1 MSRGRPVGRGATR
14 REGDGSADADTN
26 MVVAGLLSDLA
37 FIQDSKQRQFGYKQA
52 ANAIRWLDEPIEAL
66 RLSDGSLRRV
76 PRIGPASTRVI
87 LEVLATGNSPTVEDA
102 VALSP
107 RAADVIRR
115 RQWRP
120 HFLSRAR
127 VRRVLEDAAL
137 DGPQWPEYRGDLQM
151 HSTWSDGSQ
160 SLEDIVGTGL
170 ARGYAFAAVT
180 DHSGGLPIANGLS
193 PERFALQMAEIDALR
208 PQVPAGFR
216 LLKGVE
222 ANIAADGQLDVE
234 PEALRRFDV
243 VVAAPHSKL
252 RVPDDQTA
260 RLLTVLRTP
269 GVHILGHPRGR
280 MYGSRPGITADWGA
294 VFAEAAARG
303 VAVEIDGDPSRQD
316 LDYALARQ
324 AVAAGCLFA
333 LDSDAHGTQEWSYA
347 ETAVA
352 HARLAGVPSERVI
365 NCWPLER
372 LLEWLSARVG

>member
-1 MSRGRPVGRGATR
+1 
-14 REGDGSADADTN
+14 
-26 MVVAGLLSDLA
+26 
-37 FIQDSKQRQFGYKQA
+37 
-52 ANAIRWLDEPIEAL
+52 LD
-66 RLSDGSLRRV
+66 
-76 PRIGPASTRVI
+76 
-87 LEVLATGNSPTVEDA
+87 
-102 VALSP
+102 
-107 RAADVIRR
+107 
-115 RQWRP
+115 
-120 HFLSRAR
+120 
-127 VRRVLEDAAL
+127 
-137 DGPQWPEYRGDLQM
+137 YRGDLQM

-193 PERFALQMAEIDALR
+193 PERFARQIAAIDALR

-222 ANIAADGQLDVE
+222 ANIGADGQLDVE
-234 PEALRRFDV
+234 PDALLQFDV
-243 VVAAPHSKL
+243 VLAAPHSKL
-252 RVPDDQTA
+252 RLADDQTA
-260 RLLTVLRTP
+260 RLLTVLRTR

-280 MYGSRPGITADWGA
+280 IYGTRPGITADWGL

-316 LDYALARQ
+316 LDYVLAQQ

-333 LDSDAHGTQEWSYA
+333 LDSDAHGVREWSYA

-352 HARLAGVPSERVI
+352 HARLAGVPSDRVI

-372 LLEWLSARVG
+372 LLEWLRAGAA